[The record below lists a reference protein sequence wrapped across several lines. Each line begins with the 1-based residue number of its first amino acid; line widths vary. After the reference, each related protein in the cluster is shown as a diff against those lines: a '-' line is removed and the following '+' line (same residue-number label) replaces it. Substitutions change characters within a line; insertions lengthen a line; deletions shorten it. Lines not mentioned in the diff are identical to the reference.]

1 MPRQIHPEP
10 SDNTSQSLSSKIARS
25 QIDWLLLIANNVL
38 RRIKAMDATPASSST
53 SHLETGEAGPKTIG
67 RH

>member
-1 MPRQIHPEP
+1 MPKQMRPEP

-38 RRIKAMDATPASSST
+38 RRIKAMDASSASSST
-53 SHLETGEAGPKTIG
+53 SNLDTGEAGPEAVG
-67 RH
+67 RR